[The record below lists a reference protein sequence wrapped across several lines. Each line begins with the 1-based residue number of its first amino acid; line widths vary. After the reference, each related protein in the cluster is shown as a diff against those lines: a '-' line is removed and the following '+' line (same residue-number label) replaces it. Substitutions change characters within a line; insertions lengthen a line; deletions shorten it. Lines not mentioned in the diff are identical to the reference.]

1 MYIVEIY
8 PVVIIRM
15 MIFRSFSPNFGTQHV
30 YSMKGAISYPKLHFL
45 SLFVTFYLVQPSTLR
60 TEGWRHCWNIR
71 CWNLLCCNNQRPSQ
85 VILPGDTQRVFV
97 WICFNPELGVTT
109 QEVLKDS
116 IDEYIKGVSKKC
128 AQLKSEPSRIRFP
141 KAISHQT
148 YEVKTRKI
156 GTR

>member
-1 MYIVEIY
+1 MYIVEIC
-8 PVVIIRM
+8 PVVIIRT

-97 WICFNPELGVTT
+97 WICFNPELGVAT
-109 QEVLKDS
+109 QLYRGRSFERFNWW
-116 IDEYIKGVSKKC
+116 IYKGRLKKC
-128 AQLKSEPSRIRFP
+128 VQLKSEPSRIRFP
-141 KAISHQT
+141 KAISHQK
-148 YEVKTRKI
+148 YEVKTR
-156 GTR
+156 

>member
-116 IDEYIKGVSKKC
+116 IDEYIKGVSKNVFSSNLNLAVLGFQK
-128 AQLKSEPSRIRFP
+128 QSHTKSMKSKQGR
-141 KAISHQT
+141 
-148 YEVKTRKI
+148 
-156 GTR
+156 